1 MVEATKV
8 LFFKK
13 EAVYATDAAPTGAV
27 NAALTRNFTTKPVVV
42 DRIQRNL
49 DRPVRGSSKDAPSNE
64 RQTYSYELELAGS
77 GAAGTAPA
85 WMEHLEACGMAA
97 PALTANTSAVQRFA
111 PMGTALSSASAY
123 HWHGNQKRIGLGGR
137 GTFGWDFTAG
147 AYPFIKIDMTALLP
161 AAGAITDAAPGAVA
175 FDQWKDPVEVNTT
188 NTDFLLGGFA
198 LNLQTFSGEANAA
211 IAAVNLVGANYVSR
225 GNHALTCRV
234 VGECPT
240 IGAKDYFTTLRKG
253 DEIPVQLDHGTV
265 AGNTVQFK
273 SDHLQITDIELSEN
287 GDTNTLL
294 ISITGKLN
302 VGTTPDDLIITAK

>member
-1 MVEATKV
+1 MVDAVKV

-13 EAVYATDAAPTGAV
+13 EATYATDAAPTGAA

-64 RQTYSYELELAGS
+64 RQTYGYELELAGS

-97 PALTANTSAVQRFA
+97 PVLTANTSAVQRFA
-111 PMGTALSSASAY
+111 AIGAALSSATAY
-123 HWHGNQKRIGLGGR
+123 HWHGTQKRIGLGGR

-147 AYPFIKIDMTALLP
+147 QYPFIKVDMTALLP
-161 AAGAITDAAPGAVA
+161 AAGAIGDAAPGAVA
-175 FDQWKDPVEVNTT
+175 FDQWKDPLEVNTT

-198 LNLQTFSGEANAA
+198 ANLRSFTGEANAE
-211 IAAVNLVGANYVSR
+211 ITPRNLVGANYINR
-225 GNHALTCRV
+225 GNHGLTCRV
-234 VGECPT
+234 VAECPA

-265 AGNTVQFK
+265 AGNIIQFK
-273 SDHLQITDIELSEN
+273 SDHLQITDIELSDEN
-287 GDTNTLL
+287 NVLMIT
-294 ISITGKLN
+294 ITGKLN